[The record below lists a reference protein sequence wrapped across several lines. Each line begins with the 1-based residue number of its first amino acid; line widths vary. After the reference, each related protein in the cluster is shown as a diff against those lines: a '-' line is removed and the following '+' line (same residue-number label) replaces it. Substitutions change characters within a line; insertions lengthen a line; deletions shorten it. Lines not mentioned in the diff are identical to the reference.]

1 MAIKPFFPVGF
12 VGFWCH
18 KQSIRSHFCS
28 HSICLFFPPTYLER
42 RGNSIYFTLGIIN
55 NPSQKFCFMYS
66 SLEVIWIPVGHHI
79 FHWIFG
85 VKWLLDFLQGVSD
98 STMTVFF
105 FQIFSTEKPKMH
117 FKAAKKKSNWTFQP
131 SIFQPSITQYFQ
143 WPKVWLNLSKLNHP
157 NLHTQTYF
165 KNKIRCLQQRFV
177 ILYSAEVLY
186 TQKITILH
194 DE

>member
-105 FQIFSTEKPKMH
+105 SRYFLLKSLKCTLKQQKKSLIELFSLQFFNLQLHSIFSDQ
-117 FKAAKKKSNWTFQP
+117 KSG
-131 SIFQPSITQYFQ
+131 
-143 WPKVWLNLSKLNHP
+143 
-157 NLHTQTYF
+157 
-165 KNKIRCLQQRFV
+165 
-177 ILYSAEVLY
+177 
-186 TQKITILH
+186 
-194 DE
+194 